1 MHIDFKYLFGVI
13 MRPYRNISDS
23 ELECLGASRAW
34 NSEIARTINVPS
46 TILWVHS
53 AREKFHRLDPM
64 DSCLVKTITIERIQG
79 DVIKTNFGSYS
90 LDTGKNLF
98 YACGCK
104 KFCDCYGQLY
114 LPKALTH

>member
-1 MHIDFKYLFGVI
+1 

-23 ELECLGASRAW
+23 ELEGFGATREW
-34 NSEIARTINVPS
+34 DSEQIRSLIVPS

-64 DSCLVKTITIERIQG
+64 DTCLVKTITIERIQG

-90 LDTGKNLF
+90 LETGKNI
-98 YACGCK
+98 YYSCGCK

-114 LPKALTH
+114 LIKDSNALSDRYSA

>member
-1 MHIDFKYLFGVI
+1 
-13 MRPYRNISDS
+13 MRPYRNITDS
-23 ELECLGASRAW
+23 ELETLGAMREW
-34 NSEIARTINVPS
+34 NSQKALTLPVPS
-46 TILWVHS
+46 TLLWVHS
-53 AREKFHRLDPM
+53 SREKYHRLDPM
-64 DSCLVKTITIERIQG
+64 DACLIKTIIVQRIQG

-114 LPKALTH
+114 LLKE